1 MKMIKKNLPLIIVII
16 FLLSMYIFIPHT
28 DKIATKKTL
37 EQNNYKVILVGGYD
51 FWAGNKSDWY
61 KTKFRAI
68 APNGDTVEGT
78 VTKGIFNNE
87 NVIRVKN

>member
-1 MKMIKKNLPLIIVII
+1 MNKKTLLWIIAI
-16 FLLSMYIFIPHT
+16 FLLLSINIFIPHT

-61 KTKFRAI
+61 KTKFLAI

-78 VTKGIFNNE
+78 VTKGIFSQE
-87 NVIRVKN
+87 NVIRVRN

>member
-1 MKMIKKNLPLIIVII
+1 MNKKIIPWILAIFVLVSINII
-16 FLLSMYIFIPHT
+16 LPHT
-28 DKIATKKTL
+28 DKIATTKIL

-61 KTKFRAI
+61 KTNFQAL
-68 APNGDTVEGT
+68 APNGDTVIGT
-78 VTKGIFNNE
+78 VTRRLFSNE